1 MSPKN
6 ADPDL
11 PGEANFVPAPPLVEV
26 IIDTPFG
33 PASAMAMTISAE
45 EQAIQHHN
53 LLRYAELGKLRRGQ
67 PNSYLETRYRR

>member
-1 MSPKN
+1 MSKG

-11 PGEANFVPAPPLVEV
+11 PGDAGFVPAPPLVEV
-26 IIDTPFG
+26 IINTPYG
-33 PASAMAMTISAE
+33 MLSAMAMTVSAE

-67 PNSYLETRYRR
+67 PNLYEQTRYRS